1 MSSLYFMLFSS
12 AFLPHLCPPFEYSPT
27 STSNVG
33 SFKARF
39 PLRYDI
45 VSLCELGQFVNVEID
60 FGEQSIL
67 VGVNIGNS
75 DTWILGTGYECINTI
90 DNSILHQSACGYANI
105 TYDISPS
112 FTNIANRTLDY
123 IPPNQT
129 P

>member
-1 MSSLYFMLFSS
+1 MLFSS

-45 VSLCELGQFVNVEID
+45 VSLCGLGQFVNVEID

-75 DTWILGTGYECINTI
+75 DTWILGT
-90 DNSILHQSACGYANI
+90 
-105 TYDISPS
+105 
-112 FTNIANRTLDY
+112 
-123 IPPNQT
+123 
-129 P
+129 